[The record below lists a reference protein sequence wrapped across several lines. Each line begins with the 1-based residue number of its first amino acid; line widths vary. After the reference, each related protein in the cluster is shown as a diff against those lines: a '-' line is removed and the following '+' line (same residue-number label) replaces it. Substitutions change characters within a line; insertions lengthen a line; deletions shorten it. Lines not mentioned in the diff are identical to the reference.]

1 MLYQNNGSQR
11 GNNVEYAQQLV
22 RFGIQQ
28 CLSCIFP
35 VAVFC
40 TLAISKLIDT
50 PLIPRYDFILI
61 VCILVQWLMVYL
73 KLESID
79 ELKMISIFH
88 IIGTVL
94 EMFKVHME
102 SWSYPEFAFAKV
114 CGVPLYSG
122 FMYASVASYICQA
135 WKRLDLKFINWPPV
149 YVTYPIAVL
158 IYINF
163 FAHHFLPDMRWCIIL
178 SLFFLF
184 KRSRVFFEVAQHQ
197 YSMQVIQSFFL
208 IGFFIWL
215 GENIAT
221 FLGAW
226 KYPDQ
231 LQTWQMV
238 HLGKISSWYLLVIIS
253 IIIVVNLKRIKYGDI
268 NA

>member
-1 MLYQNNGSQR
+1 M
-11 GNNVEYAQQLV
+11 EYANQFA

-28 CLSCIFP
+28 CLSCLFP
-35 VAVFC
+35 AVVFC
-40 TLAISKLIDT
+40 TLALSKLIDI
-50 PLIPRYDFILI
+50 PLISRYDFILI
-61 VCILVQWLMVYL
+61 ICIFAQWLMVYL
-73 KLESID
+73 KVESID
-79 ELKMISIFH
+79 ELKVISIFH
-88 IIGTVL
+88 IIGIVL
-94 EMFKVHME
+94 EIFKVHMG
-102 SWSYPEFAFAKV
+102 SWSYPEDAFTKFL
-114 CGVPLYSG
+114 GVPLYSG

-135 WKRLDLKFINWPPV
+135 WKRFNLHFINWPPA

-163 FAHHFLPDMRWCIIL
+163 FAHHFLPDMRWYIIVII
-178 SLFFLF
+178 FFIF
-184 KRSRVFFEVAQHQ
+184 KKSKVFFELFQRQ

-238 HLGKISSWYLLVIIS
+238 HFGKISSWYLLVIIS
-253 IIIVVNLKRIKYGDI
+253 IIIVANLKHLKYRAANKVRQGVVL
-268 NA
+268 

>member
-1 MLYQNNGSQR
+1 M
-11 GNNVEYAQQLV
+11 EYTKQLA
-22 RFGIQQ
+22 RFGVQQ
-28 CLSCIFP
+28 GLSCLFP
-35 VAVFC
+35 AVVFC
-40 TLAISKLIDT
+40 TLAISKLIDI
-50 PLIPRYDFILI
+50 PLISRYDFILI
-61 VCILVQWLMVYL
+61 VCIFVQWLMVYL
-73 KLESID
+73 KVESID
-79 ELKMISIFH
+79 ELKVISIFH
-88 IIGTVL
+88 IIGIVL
-94 EMFKVHME
+94 EIFKVHMG
-102 SWSYPEFAFAKV
+102 SWSYPEDAFTKIG
-114 CGVPLYSG
+114 GVPLYSG

-135 WKRLDLKFINWPPV
+135 WKRFDLQFINWPST

-163 FAHHFLPDMRWCIIL
+163 FAHHFLPDMRWYIIL
-178 SLFFLF
+178 ILLFVFG
-184 KRSRVFFEVAQHQ
+184 RSRVFFELAQRR
-197 YSMQVIQSFFL
+197 YSIQVIQSFFL

-253 IIIVVNLKRIKYGDI
+253 IIIVANLKHLKYGDA
-268 NA
+268 NKVSKGEVP

>member
-1 MLYQNNGSQR
+1 M
-11 GNNVEYAQQLV
+11 EYAKQLL

-28 CLSCIFP
+28 SLSCLFP
-35 VAVFC
+35 AAVFC
-40 TLAISKLIDT
+40 TLAISKFIGI
-50 PLIPRYDFILI
+50 PLISRYDFILV
-61 VCILVQWLMVYL
+61 VCILIQWLMLHL
-73 KLESID
+73 KLESVD
-79 ELKMISIFH
+79 ELKVISIFH
-88 IIGTVL
+88 VIGIAL
-94 EMFKVHME
+94 EIFKVHMG
-102 SWSYPEFAFAKV
+102 SWSYPEDAFAKIW
-114 CGVPLYSG
+114 GVPLYSG

-135 WKRLDLKFINWPPV
+135 WKRLELKFINWPSA
-149 YVTYPIAVL
+149 YATYSIAVL

-163 FAHHFLPDMRWCIIL
+163 FAHHFLSDMRWCIIL
-178 SLFFLF
+178 ILLVVFG
-184 KRSRVFFEVAQHQ
+184 KSRVSFKLAQRQ
-197 YSMQVIQSFFL
+197 YSMQVIQSFLL

-253 IIIVVNLKRIKYGDI
+253 IIIVVNLKHLKYGDSSRFFELQ
-268 NA
+268 N